1 MDVIIY
7 AKKDSRC
14 LEGKYIRKS
23 RGEGI
28 GI

>member
-7 AKKDSRC
+7 ARKDSKC

-23 RGEGI
+23 REGGI